1 MIRPRKQ
8 IEPIW
13 RGLIAYVAF
22 LALIGVIAVLGTSP
36 NQPWGWAPSPAA
48 TAFTIARLAL
58 ILASLASIPIIILR
72 RDGNARFVG
81 LVIIITTTWLFLVFL
96 GVDWRL
102 GWPLQPWGLVVW
114 YFLKPLEWL
123 IKVLLPSTWAPIRV
137 GKLGIPCLAVS

>member
-1 MIRPRKQ
+1 VIRPRKQ

-22 LALIGVIAVLGTSP
+22 LALIGVIAILGTSP
-36 NQPWGWAPSPAA
+36 NQPWGWAPSPVT
-48 TAFTIARLAL
+48 TAFTIFRLAL

-72 RDGNARFVG
+72 RGNARFVG
-81 LVIIITTTWLFLVFL
+81 FVIIITTTWLFLVFL

-102 GWPLQPWGLVVW
+102 GYPLSPRGLVVW

-123 IKVLLPSTWAPIRV
+123 VSAIPHPRLWVFQSLLPN
-137 GKLGIPCLAVS
+137 

>member
-13 RGLIAYVAF
+13 RGLIAYTAF
-22 LALIGVIAVLGTSP
+22 LALIGVVTILGTSP

-48 TAFTIARLAL
+48 TAFTVFRLAL
-58 ILASLASIPIIILR
+58 ILASLASTPIIILKK
-72 RDGNARFVG
+72 GGARFVG

-102 GWPLQPWGLVVW
+102 GYPLQPWGLVDW
-114 YFLKPLEWL
+114 YFLKPLGWL
-123 IKVLLPSTWAPIRV
+123 ASV
-137 GKLGIPCLAVS
+137 IPHPRL